1 MPEAHTYQTRAQKA
15 KKTVR
20 YSLRSKAGVV
30 GAPSPSVH
38 AIMTK
43 KGSAG
48 GTNTQQKRRVEMGT
62 VKKKKKS
69 KYSKSEYASVEVRE
83 VANSIRTQLAVKS
96 GTLIT
101 YEEKLLILRVYSN
114 LIVKKVVSSHSE
126 AVKMTAKALQHS
138 DKSVFPIIQEYKD
151 NELDIFELGAHATS
165 NRGTAS
171 DEYNYIHMQIQKEH
185 LIWCHEKVL
194 ELLRDKDKM
203 MSYAELHR
211 KFEDNFDLKVT
222 SEALRKRM
230 MYDMDY
236 CYGPI
241 GRDTTSAKIVL
252 QTRQFLLKY
261 SGKIQVC
268 LLCHMSR
275 LTFLFCCNKL
285 QIS

>member
-1 MPEAHTYQTRAQKA
+1 MPGAHSYQTRAQKA

-20 YSLRSKAGVV
+20 YSLRSKAGVM
-30 GAPSPSVH
+30 GTPSPSVH

-62 VKKKKKS
+62 VKRKKKL
-69 KYSKSEYASVEVRE
+69 KYSKSKYVSVEVRE

-126 AVKMTAKALQHS
+126 AVKMTATVLQHS

-171 DEYNYIHMQIQKEH
+171 DEYNYIHMLIQKEH

-194 ELLRDKDKM
+194 QLLRNKDKM
-203 MSYAELHR
+203 MSDAELHR
-211 KFEDNFDLKVT
+211 LFEENFDLKVT

-230 MYDMDY
+230 MYDMNY